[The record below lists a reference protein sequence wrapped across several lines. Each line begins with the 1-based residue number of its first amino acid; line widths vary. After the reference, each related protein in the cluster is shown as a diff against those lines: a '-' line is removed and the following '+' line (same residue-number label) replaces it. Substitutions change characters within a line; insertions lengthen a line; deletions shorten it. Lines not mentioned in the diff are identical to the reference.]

1 MIVWGALLH
10 ELQLGTASL
19 PISRRPPSY
28 PPVQQHLVNVRFY
41 IDPETDEAHVE
52 SHGISVDEAEEVLA
66 APLVD
71 YPGTRGTRIAVGQTS
86 TGRYIRVIYVP
97 DRVPGSIFVIT
108 AYDLPPKALRAL
120 RRRLRRRS

>member
-41 IDPETDEAHVE
+41 IDPTTDEAHVE
-52 SHGISVDEAEEVLA
+52 SHGISVHEAEEVLA

-71 YPGTRGTRIAVGQTS
+71 YPGTRGARIAVGQTNA
-86 TGRYIRVIYVP
+86 GRYLRVIYVP
-97 DRVPGSIFVIT
+97 DRVPGSICDNGV
-108 AYDLPPKALRAL
+108 
-120 RRRLRRRS
+120 